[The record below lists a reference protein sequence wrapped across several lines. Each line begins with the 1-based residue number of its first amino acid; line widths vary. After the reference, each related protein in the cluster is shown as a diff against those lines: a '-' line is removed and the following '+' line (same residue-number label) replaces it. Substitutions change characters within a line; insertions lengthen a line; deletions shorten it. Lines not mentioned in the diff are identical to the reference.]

1 MAEFR
6 EQVYG
11 LVSRIPVGR
20 VLAYGD
26 VAVAIGH
33 PGAARQ
39 VGWALAALRGDH
51 GVPWQR
57 VILSTGAIA
66 FKGDPVRGPLQR
78 RLLEQEGV
86 VFNGDRVPM
95 KEYRWDLDLL

>member
-6 EQVYG
+6 QRVYD
-11 LVSRIPVGR
+11 LVKRIPRGR

-26 VAVAIGH
+26 VATAIGS

-78 RLLEQEGV
+78 RLLEDEGV
-86 VFNGDRVPM
+86 VFHGDRAPM
-95 KEYRWDLDLL
+95 KEFRWDVDLL